1 MLKIETGK
9 ENKILRTISEEI
21 RSPEM
26 STYIKLGKEMI
37 KYIKNPD
44 NRWVWLASPQIW
56 YNKRLIVVSLL
67 KDRDDENFSTIMM
80 INPKILEHSEKCEIE
95 NEWCLSVPWE
105 KWEVERYFQIKLSY
119 IDENKK
125 QKIIILSWVSARI
138 VQHEIDHLDWILF
151 TDKEIK
157 K

>member
-9 ENKILRTISEEI
+9 QNEILRTISEEI
-21 RSPEM
+21 KSAELN
-26 STYIKLGKEMI
+26 TYIKLGKEMI

-44 NRWVWLASPQIW
+44 NRWVWLAAPQVW

-67 KDRDDENFSTIMM
+67 KHRDDEIFQTVMM
-80 INPKILEHSEKCEIE
+80 INPEILEHSTECEIE
-95 NEWCLSVPWE
+95 WEWCLSVPGE
-105 KWEVERYFQIKLSY
+105 NGEVERFLSIKLRY

-125 QKIIILSWVSARI
+125 QRTILLSWVSARI
-138 VQHEIDHLDWILF
+138 VQHEIDHLNGILF
-151 TDKEIK
+151 TDKLK